1 MATHFGS
8 DGSVKLITT
17 TSPAGTPV
25 TVGELLNWTV
35 TTTADAVETTSMGDT
50 ARTYKSGLTTGTG
63 SMSLYLDPDDAVQED
78 LVQGDS
84 VDCEFYMEGTDSGD
98 TQYTG
103 TFIVTS
109 VERGAT
115 MDGIATLNCELQL
128 TGALTISTVA

>member
-8 DGSVKLITT
+8 DGSVKLVTT
-17 TSPAGTPV
+17 GGSVA

-35 TTTADAVETTSMGDT
+35 TMTTDAVENTSMGDT
-50 ARTYKSGLTTGTG
+50 NRTFVAGLSTGTG
-63 SMSLYLDPDDAVQED
+63 SMSLYLDPDDAVQQD

-98 TQYTG
+98 TKYSG

-115 MDGIATLNCELQL
+115 MDGIATLNAELQL
-128 TGALTISTVA
+128 SGALTIGTVS

>member
-8 DGSVKLITT
+8 DGSVKLV
-17 TSPAGTPV
+17 TSGGSVA

-35 TTTADAVETTSMGDT
+35 TMTTDAVETTSMGDT
-50 ARTYKSGLTTGTG
+50 NRTYVKGLSTGSG
-63 SMSLYLDPDDAVQED
+63 SMSLYLDPDDAVQQD
-78 LVQGDS
+78 LAQGNS
-84 VDCEFYMEGTDSGD
+84 VDCEFYVEGTDSGD
-98 TQYTG
+98 TKYSG

-128 TGALTISTVA
+128 TGALTIGAVA

>member
-8 DGSVKLITT
+8 DGSVKLV
-17 TSPAGTPV
+17 TSGGSVA

-35 TTTADAVETTSMGDT
+35 TMTTDAVETTSMGDT
-50 ARTYKSGLTTGTG
+50 NRTYVKGLSTGSG
-63 SMSLYLDPDDAVQED
+63 SMSLYLDPDDAVQQD
-78 LVQGDS
+78 LAQGDS
-84 VDCEFYMEGTDSGD
+84 VDCEFYVEGTDVGD
-98 TQYTG
+98 TKYSG

-128 TGALTISTVA
+128 TGALTISTV